1 MSVMT
6 CQMALYPLN
15 TRESSQVIAEIL
27 AQMDWQGVDVQVGSM
42 STVIRGEEK
51 VVWEKIRVFYTLA
64 TRDHQIVLNLSVS
77 NECGCR

>member
-15 TRESSQVIAEIL
+15 TTASSRVIAEIL

-42 STVIRGEEK
+42 STVIRGEEQ
-51 VVWEKIRVFYTLA
+51 VVWEKVRSLYTLA
-64 TRDHQIVLNLSVS
+64 AQEHRIVLNLAVS
-77 NECGCR
+77 NECGC